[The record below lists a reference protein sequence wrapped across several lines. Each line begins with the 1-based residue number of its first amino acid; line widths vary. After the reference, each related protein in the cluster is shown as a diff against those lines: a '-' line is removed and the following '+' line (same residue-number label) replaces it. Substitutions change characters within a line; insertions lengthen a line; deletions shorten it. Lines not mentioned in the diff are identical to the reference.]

1 MRGVTHSSHLTENT
15 AEFSYMKS
23 DCPPDCL
30 FFVCFPQRV
39 ETLKTAETIDSASS
53 FRRKFEF
60 KTVSLKPI
68 LIITVNFEGKKNLT
82 PYNIFKKN
90 ELFN

>member
-53 FRRKFEF
+53 FPRKFEF

-82 PYNIFKKN
+82 PYNIF
-90 ELFN
+90 